1 MELKANCK
9 INIGLDIIRKREDG
23 YHELETIM
31 YPVLDLYDVLHITR
45 INGKGIEYSA
55 SGIDIDCPPE
65 KNICIRAF
73 ELMGQRYGTDGLHLH
88 LDKRVPFGAGLG
100 GGSSDGTAVLT
111 AINELYEL
119 HLTAVE
125 MESLAAELG
134 SDTPF
139 FIRNTPQLCTG
150 RGEIMSPVDI
160 GLKGMTLVIAKPSE
174 NISTREAYSGITP
187 HTPDIPLS
195 QRIKLPV
202 SSWRNSIGNDFESHV
217 FRSHPPIAA
226 LKESMYRQGAV
237 YASMSGSG
245 SAVYGLFDADSTFV
259 PPFDNVFLH
268 KETIR

>member
-31 YPVLDLYDVLHITR
+31 YPVADLYDVLHIAR
-45 INGKGIEYSA
+45 IDGNGMEYSA

-65 KNICIRAF
+65 KNICIKAF
-73 ELMGQRYGTDGLHLH
+73 ELMRQRYGTDGLRLH

-100 GGSSDGTAVLT
+100 GGSSDGTATLI
-111 AINELYEL
+111 AINELYVL
-119 HLTAVE
+119 HLTTGE
-125 MESLAAELG
+125 LEGLAAELG

-139 FIRNTPQLCTG
+139 FVRNTPQLCTG
-150 RGEIMSPVDI
+150 RGEIMSTVDI
-160 GLKGMTLVIAKPSE
+160 DLKGMTLVIAKPSE
-174 NISTREAYSGITP
+174 NVSTREAYSGVAP
-187 HTPDIPLS
+187 HTPDIPLR

-202 SSWRNSIGNDFESHV
+202 SSWRENIGNDFEAHI
-217 FRSHPPIAA
+217 FRSHPQIAA

-245 SAVYGLFDADSTFV
+245 SAVYGLFDGDSIFV
-259 PPFDNVFLH
+259 PPLDGVFLH